1 MGEGDLYLFY
11 VYMVLIGLL
20 MTYEESLREAAS
32 GLRACHFSLF
42 LVTSD
47 ISPEL
52 ISCAN
57 GF

>member
-1 MGEGDLYLFY
+1 MLHRMEDE
-11 VYMVLIGLL
+11 LIFRRWARGHRDVDGGF
-20 MTYEESLREAAS
+20 SL
-32 GLRACHFSLF
+32 HIYTPLF

-57 GF
+57 GLKF